1 MENIEDK
8 IIDMQHKLLLLQ
20 QEVEEQKKL
29 EEDKQTVEYHLLQLK
44 KIIED
49 KKSRE
54 LNRNDPSSFKSY
66 EIRRIAL
73 EKKKND
79 EIVPAIETILNAME
93 VMNDKINLLLQYV

>member
-8 IIDMQHKLLLLQ
+8 IIDMQHQLLLLQ
-20 QEVEEQKKL
+20 KQVEEQKKL
-29 EEDKQTVEYHLLQLK
+29 EEDKQTVEYHLSQLK
-44 KIIED
+44 KIINE

-54 LNRNDPSSFKSY
+54 NNKNNPSTFKSY
-66 EIRRIAL
+66 EIRRITL